1 MKKFLK
7 IFGGIIIAAALV
19 TGGYVAGSHD
29 GMDSISSALPRVSL
43 KHELPPSDAPG
54 LPSPETDDIKDALAQ
69 AGKTDEAS
77 KMGRTVVKTDESAS
91 QSGWTLIKSY
101 DCALIG
107 DDGASV
113 SLYTSAQTIDNE
125 IIWDDSQ
132 QWVVEVSDKNGG
144 YYVLMDRLIS
154 NGSAYVEVVEADGE
168 KSVNVFVKTSAGM
181 EIKQYT
187 YSGNGFAET
196 TLYSSGAVNT
206 LCSTVPS
213 YQ

>member
-7 IFGGIIIAAALV
+7 IFGGIVIAAALV
-19 TGGYVAGSHD
+19 AGGYAAGSHN

-43 KHELPPSDAPG
+43 KHELSPSDAPG

-69 AGKTDEAS
+69 IGKTDEAPT
-77 KMGRTVVKTDESAS
+77 GRTVVKTDESAAKES
-91 QSGWTLIKSY
+91 WTRIKSY

-107 DDGASV
+107 NDSATV

-125 IIWDDSQ
+125 IFWDDSQ

-144 YYVLMDRLIS
+144 YYVLTDKFIN
-154 NGSAYVEVVEADGE
+154 NGSVYFEIVETDG
-168 KSVNVFVKTSAGM
+168 KASVNVFSETCTGM

-187 YSGNGFAET
+187 YSGSGFAET
-196 TLYSSGAVNT
+196 TLYSSGTANM
-206 LCSTVPS
+206 LYSTVPS

>member
-7 IFGGIIIAAALV
+7 IFGGIVIAAALV
-19 TGGYVAGSHD
+19 AGGYIAGSHD

-43 KHELPPSDAPG
+43 KHELPPSSAPG
-54 LPSPETDDIKDALAQ
+54 LPSPEADDIKDVLVQ
-69 AGKTDEAS
+69 KGKTDEAL
-77 KMGRTVVKTDESAS
+77 KTGRTVVKTDETAA
-91 QSGWTLIKSY
+91 QEGWTRIKSY

-107 DDGASV
+107 NDSAAV

-144 YYVLMDRLIS
+144 YYVLMDKLIS
-154 NGSAYVEVVEADGE
+154 NGSAYFEIVEADG
-168 KSVNVFVKTSAGM
+168 KASVNVVTETCTGI

-187 YSGNGFAET
+187 YSGSGFAET
-196 TLYSSGAVNT
+196 TLYSSGTANM
-206 LCSTVPS
+206 LYSTVPS